1 MRRVTRSIFAFLLAV
16 CSVLFSLLTT
26 SLHAQQRETLK
37 AEISAPADAKLLGR
51 LPGSQRL
58 RLTISLPL
66 RNEEQLATLLRQL
79 YDPSSPNY
87 RHFLTVQQ
95 FTEGFG
101 PSVADYEQVIGFAQ
115 SNGLTV
121 VNTFPNR
128 LVLSLSG
135 SVASINQA
143 FQVTMQTYQH
153 PTENRTFYA
162 PDVEPT
168 VDSGLPVLSVDGL
181 STYNLP
187 HPMLKRANPNE
198 SVHSNTTGSGP
209 GGQFLGS
216 DMRTAYGG
224 GTALNGSGQAIGLIE
239 LGPYRLPDVL
249 NYFSSL
255 GQSLNV
261 PIVNELLDVDGVCSG
276 SPSNGGCDDGEEV
289 IDIQQAI
296 SMAPD
301 ASALIVYEGYGSGSS
316 ALTAY
321 TQAATDN
328 VVKQMSISFGW
339 SGTPGSE
346 PAYEQVFQE
355 LAAQGQSSFVATG
368 DAGANVGGV
377 GYPGNST
384 YITGA
389 GGTDL
394 NTNGAGGA
402 WQSETGWI
410 GSGGGWNTE
419 SPIPTYQSPVINS
432 SNGGDPSYRNIPDV
446 SAEANTDN
454 YFCANGSCQGGIGGT
469 SLAAPR
475 WAGFVALI
483 NQQAAANATAGGG
496 NATLGFLNPTIYA
509 VGQDASYANTF
520 HDIVSGDNANG
531 TACTLGTLGCLA
543 DGIQGFN
550 AVSGFDLVT
559 GWGSPDGPSIF
570 DALFPVSTNANF
582 SLSATPVVLNLTP
595 GGGGTSSIA
604 VSALHGFNAATNLT
618 LTIPGAP
625 QGVTATLS
633 ASSIPAGGAA
643 VTLNVATTSATPG
656 GTYVVVITGTSGGL
670 TQTAY
675 VTLALPAFVGLTSTP
690 SAGVSV
696 NQGGTTTGTITIYG
710 INGFNG
716 SVNLAASGLP
726 SGVTASF
733 SPTGATTSTV
743 TFTATSTASL
753 TGSAAPVAVTVTGSS
768 TGFPSQTTTINVFV
782 NPATTGG
789 SGTPVDLSSAFNVY
803 GFYADADE
811 ATITPANSLDE
822 MGSVYSANLL
832 NSSLDLDGARF
843 TFGPANQPDAVANT
857 SAAIPLPAGSF
868 ATLELLATGIEG
880 AQSGQTV
887 TVTYTDSTTS
897 QFTQTFSDWCS
908 YLNGGGCSST
918 GDNPGE
924 SVAVAM
930 PYRDQATGPDNRVF
944 YLYHYS
950 FALNPSK
957 TLQSLML
964 PANRDVVVLAATVVP
979 IAPSYSLSAG
989 AANPSTVTP
998 GSSSTATVTLTP
1010 SGGYNGTVT
1019 LSCGISPIVSGANA
1033 PTCAFN
1039 PNPVTVAGSAPV
1051 TSTLTF
1057 TTVGVSGAAIHGSSR
1072 LRAAAIPE
1080 RRLHFRAEVFYAFFA
1095 PISGLVL
1102 VGFGFRSRG
1111 LNRKHLFRLSVLC
1124 MLLACMVLLPSC
1136 GSGSSGGGS
1145 CSAAPSVPTGLAASS
1160 TTSSGTTLNWSASTA
1175 GGNCSATSYTI
1186 YQNGTSIATTTST
1199 SYSVT
1204 GLSPT
1209 TQYSFTVSASNSF
1222 GSSAQSSAAN
1232 VTTLSGGTPAGT
1244 YTISIIGVDS
1254 NGVTQSG
1261 PAATVAVTVN

>member
-1 MRRVTRSIFAFLLAV
+1 MRRVTRSRFAFLATV
-16 CSVLFSLLTT
+16 CSVLFSLLTP
-26 SLHAQQRETLK
+26 SLHAQTRQPLK
-37 AEISAPADAKLLGR
+37 AQISAPADAKLLGR
-51 LPGSQRL
+51 LPSSERL

-66 RNEEQLATLLRQL
+66 RNQEQLNTLLGQL

-95 FTEGFG
+95 FTEQFG
-101 PSVADYEQVIGFAQ
+101 PSAADYQRVIGFAQ
-115 SNGLTV
+115 SNGLGV
-121 VNTFPNR
+121 VRTFPNR
-128 LVLSLSG
+128 LVVNVSG

-143 FQVTMQTYQH
+143 FQVTMQSYQH

-198 SVHSNTTGSGP
+198 SVRSNTTGSGP
-209 GGQFLGS
+209 GGEFLGS

-255 GQSLNV
+255 SQPLNV

-276 SPSNGGCDDGEEV
+276 SPSDGGCDDGEEV

-301 ASALIVYEGYGSGSS
+301 ASALIVYEAYGNGSS

-394 NTNGAGGA
+394 ATNGAGGA

-419 SPIPTYQSPVINS
+419 SSIPSYQSPVINS

-475 WAGFVALI
+475 WSGFVALI
-483 NQQAAANATAGGG
+483 NQQAAANATAAGS
-496 NATLGFLNPTIYA
+496 NATLGFLNPTIYT

-520 HDIVSGDNANG
+520 HDIVSGNNANG
-531 TACTLGTLGCLA
+531 TACTPDTLGCLG

-550 AVSGFDLVT
+550 AVTGFDLVT

-570 DALFPVSTNANF
+570 DTLFPTSTNPNF
-582 SLSATPVVLNLTP
+582 SISATPTILNLTP
-595 GGGGTSSIA
+595 GGGGTNSIA
-604 VSALHGFNAATNLT
+604 VTAMHSFNATTNLT
-618 LTIPGAP
+618 VTIPGAP
-625 QGVTATLS
+625 SGVTATLS
-633 ASSIPAGGAA
+633 ASSIAAGGAP
-643 VTLNVATTSATPG
+643 VTLTVATTSATPG

-670 TQTAY
+670 TQAAY
-675 VTLALPAFVGLTSTP
+675 VTLALPAFAGLSSTP
-690 SAGVSV
+690 AAGVSV

-710 INGFNG
+710 INGFSG
-716 SVNLAASGLP
+716 SVSLAASGLP

-733 SPTGATTSTV
+733 APTGATTSTV
-743 TFTATSTASL
+743 TFTATSAASL
-753 TGSAAPVAVTVTGSS
+753 TGSATPVAVTVTGSS

-789 SGTPVDLSSAFNVY
+789 SGTPVDLSSVFNVY
-803 GFYADADE
+803 GFYTDADE
-811 ATITPANSLDE
+811 AAITPANSLDE
-822 MGSVYSANLL
+822 MGSAYSANLL
-832 NSSLDLDGARF
+832 NSSLDFDGARF
-843 TFGPANQPDAVANT
+843 TLGPANQPDAVANT
-857 SAAIPLPAGSF
+857 SAAIPLPSGSF
-868 ATLELLATGIEG
+868 AGLQLLATGIEG
-880 AQSGQTV
+880 AQSAQTI
-887 TVTYTDSTTS
+887 TVTYTDSSTS

-950 FALNPSK
+950 FALNPGK
-957 TLQSLML
+957 TVQSLML

-979 IAPSYSLSAG
+979 IAPSYSLSVG
-989 AANPSTVTP
+989 AANPTTIAP
-998 GSSSTATVTLTP
+998 GSSSSATVTVTP
-1010 SGGYNGTVT
+1010 SGGYTGAIT
-1019 LSCGISPIVSGANA
+1019 LSFGISPIVSGANA
-1033 PTCAFN
+1033 PTCSFS
-1039 PNPVTVAGSAPV
+1039 PNPVSVAGSAAV

-1057 TTVGVSGAAIHGSSR
+1057 TTTAASGAAIQRSSR
-1072 LRAAAIPE
+1072 LHAAAIPE
-1080 RRLHFRAEVFYAFFA
+1080 RGPHSRGEMLYAFFA

-1124 MLLACMVLLPSC
+1124 MALAGMLLLPSC
-1136 GSGSSGGGS
+1136 GSSGSGS
-1145 CSAAPSVPTGLAASS
+1145 CSVAPGVPSGLAASS
-1160 TTSSGTTLNWSASTA
+1160 TTSSGTTLNWSESLA
-1175 GGNCSATSYTI
+1175 GGNCSATYTI

-1199 SYSVT
+1199 TYNVT

-1209 TQYSFTVSASNSF
+1209 TQYNFTVAASDSF
-1222 GSSAQSSAAN
+1222 GSSPQSSAVN
-1232 VTTLSGGTPAGT
+1232 VTTLSGGTPAGA
-1244 YTISIIGVDS
+1244 YTISIIGVDA
-1254 NGVTQSG
+1254 NGVSQSG
-1261 PAATVAVTVN
+1261 PAATVAVMVN

>member
-346 PAYEQVFQE
+346 PGYEQVFQE

-1033 PTCAFN
+1033 PTCDFN